1 MGLVIWRQK
10 GDQSLCQFSGAPF
23 LNLSKTST
31 SPRKQTC
38 KQKSGTCHTT
48 FFFWLK
54 WHSVIA
60 SDDNDDDVLD
70 DSGDSDN
77 DNFDEDD
84 IAIVIDLS
92 TSFWAYVFFKIWF
105 SEPSW
110 AC

>member
-1 MGLVIWRQK
+1 MGLH
-10 GDQSLCQFSGAPF
+10 FSTWIKLP
-23 LNLSKTST
+23 LPLESKHAN
-31 SPRKQTC
+31 K
-38 KQKSGTCHTT
+38 KSATCHTT
-48 FFFWLK
+48 FFSWLK

-70 DSGDSDN
+70 DGGDSDN